1 MAMAD
6 FVRADDGFWAAGGWL
21 HCSFSSSTPRRSA
34 GRQHLFSR
42 AYFGQEMLLESRLE
56 QGNFSQRAVKD
67 DRSGKI
73 PAAVLTR
80 LNCLPF
86 NVDYLAE

>member
-1 MAMAD
+1 MAALRFWQLYNVLITQPIT
-6 FVRADDGFWAAGGWL
+6 FVFGL
-21 HCSFSSSTPRRSA
+21 H
-34 GRQHLFSR
+34 
-42 AYFGQEMLLESRLE
+42 FGQEMLPKRSPG
-56 QGNFSQRAVKD
+56 QGNFAQGAVKD
-67 DRSGKI
+67 DPIEQG

>member
-1 MAMAD
+1 MAAL
-6 FVRADDGFWAAGGWL
+6 RFWQLSGVPIVGPITFGLGL
-21 HCSFSSSTPRRSA
+21 H
-34 GRQHLFSR
+34 
-42 AYFGQEMLLESRLE
+42 FGQEMLPKSCPE
-56 QGNFSQRAVKD
+56 QGNFPQGVVKD
-67 DRSGKI
+67 DPISKI

>member
-1 MAMAD
+1 
-6 FVRADDGFWAAGGWL
+6 
-21 HCSFSSSTPRRSA
+21 
-34 GRQHLFSR
+34 
-42 AYFGQEMLLESRLE
+42 MLLESRLE

-67 DRSGKI
+67 DPVRHA

-80 LNCLPF
+80 LDCLRF

>member
-1 MAMAD
+1 
-6 FVRADDGFWAAGGWL
+6 
-21 HCSFSSSTPRRSA
+21 
-34 GRQHLFSR
+34 
-42 AYFGQEMLLESRLE
+42 MLPKSCPE
-56 QGNFSQRAVKD
+56 QGNFPQGVVKD
-67 DRSGKI
+67 DPISKI